1 VSLLDAVKNP
11 DNKGGTILQQ
21 CFIFC
26 G

>member
-1 VSLLDAVKNP
+1 LGAVKNA

-21 CFIFC
+21 CLIFY